1 LDCCSLLQLSD
12 PQPAVDQLF
21 VHCSTLTRFT
31 LVVWQQAACTKS
43 GSRLP
48 QSKKLWRKKKGLSHQ
63 ETAQTF

>member
-1 LDCCSLLQLSD
+1 LLGLLQLSD

-21 VHCSTLTRFT
+21 LHCSIRKRLTII
-31 LVVWQQAACTKS
+31 VWQQAACTES

-48 QSKKLWRKKKGLSHQ
+48 QSKKLLRKKKGLSHQ